1 MCLKNI
7 NGSDASQEEIYVG
20 SLTERAN
27 RLVNDPTYMKRLYD
41 IKKGKCKIKF
51 MDFIMD
57 GVKIGMP
64 YNGYKLTQGYLKKET
79 QSIGILLQRS
89 WQPKFCILDLTKF
102 IFKYAKS
109 PTESFTVIHLKEI
122 IDVVVEEDPKKNSES
137 QERKKFSLTR
147 KDKS

>member
-64 YNGYKLTQGYLKKET
+64 YNGYKLT
-79 QSIGILLQRS
+79 
-89 WQPKFCILDLTKF
+89 
-102 IFKYAKS
+102 
-109 PTESFTVIHLKEI
+109 
-122 IDVVVEEDPKKNSES
+122 
-137 QERKKFSLTR
+137 
-147 KDKS
+147 